1 MLQQQVS
8 ELRKLNLDNQA
19 SNEELAQYGRCLCL
33 RIDDIPLE
41 NNEISESVLDSAEN
55 LFELAEVNIP
65 DVVADH
71 A

>member
-19 SNEELAQYGRCLCL
+19 SNEELAQYGRHLCL

-41 NNEISESVLDSAEN
+41 NNEISEYVLDSAKN

-65 DVVADH
+65 DVVVDH

>member
-19 SNEELAQYGRCLCL
+19 SNEELAQYGRRLCL

-41 NNEISESVLDSAEN
+41 NNEISEYVLDSAKN

-65 DVVADH
+65 DVVVDH

>member
-19 SNEELAQYGRCLCL
+19 SNEELAQYGRRLCL